1 MVLISIIIIA
11 MFIVLIAWSW
21 NSLGTL
27 ENKTKIICITVG
39 VFVAYIFTLIIF
51 KISKIGIN
59 YPNIENM
66 KLVQNVFVML
76 FTAINEKVI
85 KSIIILAIIIILV
98 AIFEVIYLGN
108 SQTRILDMMKEG

>member
-39 VFVAYIFTLIIF
+39 AFVAYIFTLIIL
-51 KISKIGIN
+51 KISKI
-59 YPNIENM
+59 
-66 KLVQNVFVML
+66 
-76 FTAINEKVI
+76 
-85 KSIIILAIIIILV
+85 
-98 AIFEVIYLGN
+98 
-108 SQTRILDMMKEG
+108 

>member
-1 MVLISIIIIA
+1 
-11 MFIVLIAWSW
+11 
-21 NSLGTL
+21 
-27 ENKTKIICITVG
+27 
-39 VFVAYIFTLIIF
+39 
-51 KISKIGIN
+51 
-59 YPNIENM
+59 M

-76 FTAINEKVI
+76 FTTINGYITLPFIFKKIDQIENYEIEKEKVI

>member
-39 VFVAYIFTLIIF
+39 DFCCIYFYTYNIQNIKNRNKLPKYRKYEISPKCVCNAIYGNKWIYNITIYI
-51 KISKIGIN
+51 
-59 YPNIENM
+59 
-66 KLVQNVFVML
+66 
-76 FTAINEKVI
+76 
-85 KSIIILAIIIILV
+85 
-98 AIFEVIYLGN
+98 
-108 SQTRILDMMKEG
+108 